1 MIDAIV
7 TVLVVLAI
15 FALVAS
21 LLAVYVWR
29 VDPHQ
34 FTMWKAAVRP
44 KGEVPK
50 DEGRKAWAP
59 RFGGLR
65 IEVVS
70 RPTPPVATVPPVP
83 ASGKSAAARLEYWVE
98 EGQP

>member
-15 FALVAS
+15 FVVVAA

-34 FTMWKAAVRP
+34 VAVWKAALSP
-44 KGEVPK
+44 KR
-50 DEGRKAWAP
+50 EGRNTSAP
-59 RFGGLR
+59 RFRGLR

-70 RPTPPVATVPPVP
+70 RPAAPVAAMPPVP

-98 EGQP
+98 EEH